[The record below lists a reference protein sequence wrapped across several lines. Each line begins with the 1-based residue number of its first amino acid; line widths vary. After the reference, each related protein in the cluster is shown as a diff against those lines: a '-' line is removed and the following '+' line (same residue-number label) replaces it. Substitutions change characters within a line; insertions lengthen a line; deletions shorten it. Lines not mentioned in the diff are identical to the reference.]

1 MLNNEVT
8 NYSVL
13 KEAGGNIC
21 NSRYYRLF
29 RIKQLSNSRFYC
41 YNGHWNGS
49 RNTTI
54 KVQAKLGSAG
64 SAADISFKEK
74 TGATEYVD
82 IASTGKT
89 FSIGGTE
96 GECGFI
102 VIRVDADKLKGSY
115 DRVALN
121 IAAVTD
127 STVPGSIVALV
138 QSPRYSE

>member
-13 KEAGGNIC
+13 KEAGAIFATAVTTDYLELNNYQIVDFIVITGI
-21 NSRYYRLF
+21 
-29 RIKQLSNSRFYC
+29 
-41 YNGHWNGS
+41 GTAA
-49 RNTTI
+49 NTTI

-138 QSPRYSE
+138 QSPRYSK